1 VSAHSLDLASSY
13 YFFSSTA
20 VQNKQQ
26 NG

>member
-13 YFFSSTA
+13 YFFSSTE
-20 VQNKQQ
+20 VQKQQ